1 MFMAD
6 FVYCGRCN
14 MDVQVKDVKP
24 HGNYE
29 KRILSCGHTSNKY
42 IANIVEP
49 PVSIS
54 DKITASVSRL
64 EQSQRLKVEEKF
76 FNGKPSMHLSADTVE
91 IVINESIVNV
101 NAHDDYTFTRSL
113 SQKEALIN
121 KIKELQYEVERSS
134 IDNQEK
140 KKTLLLLERIDYILS
155 SKEYSESVFDKLK
168 RWIVRNK
175 WVLTASSPYIM
186 KIIDLVHDMM
196 KNG

>member
-1 MFMAD
+1 
-6 FVYCGRCN
+6 
-14 MDVQVKDVKP
+14 
-24 HGNYE
+24 
-29 KRILSCGHTSNKY
+29 
-42 IANIVEP
+42 
-49 PVSIS
+49 
-54 DKITASVSRL
+54 
-64 EQSQRLKVEEKF
+64 
-76 FNGKPSMHLSADTVE
+76 MHFSADTIE

-101 NAHDDYTFTRSL
+101 NAHDEYTFTRSL

-140 KKTLLLLERIDYILS
+140 KKTLLLLERIDYVLS

-168 RWIVRNK
+168 RWIIRNK